1 MQGFAEA
8 PHSTRPTHRYRKQLG
23 EFAHEWIVMD
33 QRLYDLAVPLI
44 LHSQTINTNIINNSA
59 PINSGACFRKFDST
73 EKYNEKIQRFLGM
86 LD

>member
-1 MQGFAEA
+1 
-8 PHSTRPTHRYRKQLG
+8 
-23 EFAHEWIVMD
+23 MD

-73 EKYNEKIQRFLGM
+73 EKYNEKIQRF
-86 LD
+86 